1 MPFFVAS
8 LLPQS
13 PALLQ
18 PPHALTVHV
27 SFYFKFVMVY
37 PLSGVLA
44 VAKRHCFYDESVTYP
59 PNVDAIDEIIRQS
72 TADDE
77 AEKLA
82 AWPLL
87 HKKTL

>member
-1 MPFFVAS
+1 
-8 LLPQS
+8 
-13 PALLQ
+13 
-18 PPHALTVHV
+18 
-27 SFYFKFVMVY
+27 MVY
-37 PLSGVLA
+37 SLSAVLA

-59 PNVDAIDEIIRQS
+59 PGPDTVEEIVRQ
-72 TADDE
+72 TAATSQNEEAE